1 MRKLFL
7 VFRHEYVRRVKTRG
21 FVFAVVSMPIML
33 FLAIG
38 LGVISARVQSNPL
51 PVGLLD
57 NSGLF
62 TDADLAPDY
71 VDVVTPPVDI
81 QLIGTIESGISLLE
95 NETLQAVFV
104 IPENYLESGK
114 VDVFAASPPGDNA
127 YKRVTRFIQAAL
139 AKNNPPEFVERIQQ
153 GSEFTVQAYD
163 GSREANMRDWFV
175 VLFPFM
181 VGLIFIIVINISG
194 GYLMQSVVDEK
205 ANRTMEMIVTS
216 LSPDALMSGKILGN
230 LCVGLSQLIIW
241 LLFAAFGA
249 WSIELIFG
257 YGYAPV
263 ILPEHW
269 AMLVGIIIPGFIL
282 VAGLMTLVAVSAASL
297 REAQQ
302 VSMLFTLPM
311 VSPYWFAGAVLENPS
326 HRLSQFMSVFPL
338 TAVIT
343 MPLRAAIGKVPV
355 WQIALASALTWLSAI
370 GILFLAARVF
380 RMGMLRYGKRLSL
393 RELLGLAKGRSRG

>member
-1 MRKLFL
+1 MKKLFL
-7 VFRHEYVRRVKTRG
+7 VFRHEYIRRVKTRG
-21 FVFAVVSMPIML
+21 FIFAVVSMPVML

-51 PVGLLD
+51 PIGLID

-62 TDADLAPDY
+62 AGTDLAADY
-71 VDVVTPPVDI
+71 VDVVTPPVEMILLDTKDE
-81 QLIGTIESGISLLE
+81 GVTLLE
-95 NETLQAVFV
+95 DEILQAVFI
-104 IPENYLESGK
+104 IPDNYLTTGEI
-114 VDVFAASPPGDNA
+114 DVLAADPPGDNA
-127 YKRVTRFIQAAL
+127 YKRINRFIQAAL
-139 AKNNPPEFVERIQQ
+139 NADNPSDFEERIQQ
-153 GSEFTVQAYD
+153 GSDFTVQAFD
-163 GSREANMRDWFV
+163 GTREANMRDWFV

-216 LSPDALMSGKILGN
+216 LSPEALMGGKILGN
-230 LCVGLSQLIIW
+230 LCVGLSQLVIW
-241 LLFAAFGA
+241 LLFAALGA
-249 WSIELIFG
+249 WSIELVFG

-269 AMLVGIIIPGFIL
+269 AMLAGIIIPGFIL

-311 VSPYWFAGAVLENPS
+311 VSPYWFAGAVLQNPA
-326 HRLSQFMSVFPL
+326 HPLSQFMSVFPL

-343 MPLRAAIGKVPV
+343 MPLRTAIGVVPG
-355 WQIALASALTWLSAI
+355 WQIVLASLLTWGSAV

-380 RMGMLRYGKRLSL
+380 RLGMLRYGKRLSF
-393 RELLGLAKGRSRG
+393 RELLGRNGRKAHG